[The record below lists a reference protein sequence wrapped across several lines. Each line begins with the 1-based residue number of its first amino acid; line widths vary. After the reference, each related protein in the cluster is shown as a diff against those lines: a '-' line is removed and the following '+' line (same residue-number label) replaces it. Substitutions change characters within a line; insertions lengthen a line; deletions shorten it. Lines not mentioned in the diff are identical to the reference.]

1 MLQSALLPA
10 ALVGGFDIIG
20 KNVRER
26 TLQSFSEFL
35 KTTRVCLCD
44 GAMGTELLRR
54 GYPKDA
60 PLELANLTAP
70 ELVVEIHREY
80 LTSGARLLETNTFG
94 ANALK
99 LSPFGLE
106 ERTSEIIK
114 QGVRLAR
121 DVAGREAYVL
131 GSVGPLGKPVGIGFE
146 VGEEKAKEVYKEQ
159 IGTLLEAGVDAILF
173 ETMASVREV
182 EIAFEVL
189 RSLSLDIPCIIQ
201 FSFLPGGVTRYGESM
216 AKVIAFLRSFS
227 ACVVG
232 INCGSGPHE
241 AVAVLQEFSRHLPGP
256 FSVQPNA
263 GYPQIVQGRM
273 VFGASPEYFA
283 SFAGTFVRLGAKIL
297 GGCCGTTPEHIKAL
311 AEAVENLSSGTVV
324 EVVEEKGEEVSFSTL
339 PPSSFREKLG
349 KKFVFTVEIS
359 PPKGTNLEKVKE
371 GVRLL
376 QEAQIDAVNISDSP
390 MARVRISP
398 IALAHILKEELGI
411 ESIVHFTCRD
421 RNLISLQSELLGAAS
436 LGVQNILAL
445 TGDPP
450 SIGDHPFAR
459 PVFEV
464 NSEGLV
470 LILSRLNRGFD
481 FAGNPLGQ
489 ATNFTIGVALNLH
502 ASDMSQEI
510 DRLKRKI
517 DNGAH
522 FILTQPIYEPEA
534 LERFLECF
542 RDPLP
547 PILGG
552 ILPLRSF
559 RHAEFLHNE
568 VPGIVIPDYLRSRM
582 AQAENPVEEG
592 ITIACEIAHRIAS
605 LVAGIYIM
613 PPFERYDMAVA
624 IVKSFREEGKVR
636 A

>member
-1 MLQSALLPA
+1 MQPFL
-10 ALVGGFDIIG
+10 
-20 KNVRER
+20 
-26 TLQSFSEFL
+26 EFL
-35 KTTRVCLCD
+35 KATRVCLCD

-70 ELVVEIHREY
+70 EIVSAIHREY
-80 LTSGARLLETNTFG
+80 LLAGAKLLETNTFG

-106 ERTSEIIK
+106 AEVADIVK

-121 DVAGREAYVL
+121 DAAEGRAYVL
-131 GSVGPLGKPVGIGFE
+131 GSVGPLGKPVGRGFGIE
-146 VGEEKAKEVYKEQ
+146 EEKAREVYSEQ
-159 IGTLLEAGVDAILF
+159 IGALLEAGVDAVLF
-173 ETMASVREV
+173 ETMASTQEV
-182 EIAFEVL
+182 EIALEVL
-189 RSLSLDIPCIIQ
+189 RSLDASIPCIVQ
-201 FSFLPGGVTRYGESM
+201 FSFLSGGITRYGESM
-216 AKVIAFLRSFS
+216 AKVLAFLKTAGASI
-227 ACVVG
+227 VG

-241 AVAVLQEFSRHLPGP
+241 AVRFLEEFSRYLSGP
-256 FSVQPNA
+256 FSIQPNA
-263 GYPQIVQGRM
+263 GYPQIVQGRT

-297 GGCCGTTPEHIKAL
+297 GGCCGTTPEHIQAL
-311 AEAVENLSSGTVV
+311 AQAIENLKEEPVI
-324 EVVEEKGEEVSFSTL
+324 EVVEEERERITLLSL
-339 PPSSFREKLG
+339 PPSAFREKLG
-349 KKFVFTVEIS
+349 RHFVFTVEVN
-359 PPKGTNLEKVKE
+359 PPKGTDLERVKE

-376 QEAQIDAVNISDSP
+376 QEAGVDAVNISDSP

-398 IALAHILKEELGI
+398 IALAHILKEELGV

-421 RNLISLQSELLGAAS
+421 RNLISLQSELLGAFA

-450 SIGDHPFAR
+450 SVGDHPFAR

-470 LILSRLNRGFD
+470 LILSRLNNGFD

-489 ATNFTIGVALNLH
+489 ATNFTIGVALNLN
-502 ASDMSQEI
+502 APDMEKEI
-510 DRLKRKI
+510 ERLKRKI

-522 FILTQPIYEPEA
+522 FILTQPIYEAET
-534 LERFLECF
+534 LERFLERF

-547 PILGG
+547 PVLGG

-559 RHAEFLHNE
+559 RHAEFLHHE
-568 VPGIVIPDYLRSRM
+568 VPGIVIPEHLRARM
-582 AQAENPVEEG
+582 AKAQDPKEEG
-592 ITIACEIAHRIAS
+592 IAIACEVARRIKP

-613 PPFERYDMAVA
+613 PPFERCEMARA
-624 IVKSFREEGKVR
+624 IIESLRKEE
-636 A
+636 

>member
-1 MLQSALLPA
+1 MQPFL
-10 ALVGGFDIIG
+10 
-20 KNVRER
+20 
-26 TLQSFSEFL
+26 EFL
-35 KTTRVCLCD
+35 KATKVCLCD

-60 PLELANLTAP
+60 PLELANLTTP
-70 ELVVEIHREY
+70 EIVSAIHREY
-80 LTSGARLLETNTFG
+80 LLAGAKLLETNTFG

-99 LSPFGLE
+99 LSSFGLE
-106 ERTSEIIK
+106 AEVADIVR
-114 QGVRLAR
+114 QGVHLAR
-121 DVAGREAYVL
+121 DAAEGKAYVL
-131 GSVGPLGKPVGIGFE
+131 GSVGPLGKPVGRGF
-146 VGEEKAKEVYKEQ
+146 GIEEERAKEAYREQ
-159 IGTLLEAGVDAILF
+159 IGALLEAGVDAVLF

-182 EIAFEVL
+182 EIALEVL
-189 RSLSLDIPCIIQ
+189 RSLDASIPCIVQ
-201 FSFLPGGVTRYGESM
+201 FSFLSGGITRYGEST
-216 AKVIAFLRSFS
+216 AKVLAFLRSVDVS
-227 ACVVG
+227 VSG

-241 AVAVLQEFSRHLPGP
+241 AVRFLEEFSRHLSGP
-256 FSVQPNA
+256 FSIQPNA
-263 GYPQIVQGRM
+263 GYPQIVQERT

-297 GGCCGTTPEHIKAL
+297 GGCCGTTPEHIRAL
-311 AEAVENLSSGTVV
+311 AQAVENLKEEPVI
-324 EVVEEKGEEVSFSTL
+324 EVVEEERERITLSSL
-339 PPSSFREKLG
+339 PPSALREKLG
-349 KKFVFTVEIS
+349 RYFVFTVEIN
-359 PPKGTNLEKVKE
+359 PPKGTDLERVKE

-376 QEAQIDAVNISDSP
+376 QEAGVDAVNISDSP

-398 IALAHILKEELGI
+398 IALAHILKEELGV

-421 RNLISLQSELLGAAS
+421 RNLISLQSELLGAFA

-450 SIGDHPFAR
+450 SVGDHPFAR

-470 LILSRLNRGFD
+470 LILSRLNSGFD

-489 ATNFTIGVALNLH
+489 ATNFTIGVALNLN
-502 ASDMSQEI
+502 APDMEKEI
-510 DRLKRKI
+510 ERLKRKI

-522 FILTQPIYEPEA
+522 FILTQPIYEAET
-534 LERFLECF
+534 LERFLERF

-559 RHAEFLHNE
+559 RHAEFLHHE
-568 VPGIVIPDYLRSRM
+568 VPGIVIPEHLRARM
-582 AQAENPVEEG
+582 AKARDPKEEG
-592 ITIACEIAHRIAS
+592 IAIACEVARRIKP

-613 PPFERYDMAVA
+613 PPFERYEMAQA
-624 IVKSFREEGKVR
+624 IIESLRKEEC
-636 A
+636 ADA

>member
-1 MLQSALLPA
+1 M
-10 ALVGGFDIIG
+10 VEIG
-20 KNVRER
+20 KSAGGRK
-26 TLQSFSEFL
+26 LQPFSEFL

-70 ELVVEIHREY
+70 GLVVEIHREY
-80 LTSGARLLETNTFG
+80 LASGARILETNTFG

-99 LSPFGLE
+99 LSSFGFE
-106 ERTSEIIK
+106 EKTSEIIR

-121 DVAGREAYVL
+121 DVAGSEAYVL
-131 GSVGPLGKPVGIGFE
+131 GSVGPLGKPVGAGFE
-146 VGEEKAKEVYKEQ
+146 VGREKAKEVYKEQ
-159 IGTLLEAGVDAILF
+159 IGTLLEAGIDALLL
-173 ETMASVREV
+173 ETMASIQEV
-182 EIAFEVL
+182 EIALEVL
-189 RSLSLDIPCIIQ
+189 QSLSLDIPYIVQ
-201 FSFLPGGVTRYGESM
+201 FSFLPGGVTRYGESI
-216 AKVIAFLRSFS
+216 AKVITFLGGLN
-227 ACVVG
+227 ACAVG
-232 INCGSGPHE
+232 VNCGSGPHE
-241 AVAVLQEFSRHLPGP
+241 AAAVLQEFSRHLPGP

-297 GGCCGTTPEHIKAL
+297 GGCCGTTPEHIQAL
-311 AEAVENLSSGTVV
+311 AEAVQNLSSGTIV
-324 EVVEEKGEEVSFSTL
+324 EVVEEKREEVTFSTL
-339 PPSSFREKLG
+339 PASSFREKLG
-349 KKFVFTVEIS
+349 KKFVFTVEVH

-398 IALAHILKEELGI
+398 VALAHILKEELGM

-421 RNLISLQSELLGAAS
+421 RNLISLQSELLGAAA

-470 LILSRLNRGFD
+470 LILSRLNCGFD

-489 ATNFTIGVALNLH
+489 ATNFTIGVALNLY
-502 ASDMSQEI
+502 ASDMYQEI

-534 LERFLECF
+534 LERFLERF
-542 RDPLP
+542 REPLP

-568 VPGIVIPDYLRSRM
+568 VPGIVIPDHIRSRM
-582 AQAENPVEEG
+582 AQAENPVQEG
-592 ITIACEIAHRIAS
+592 IAIACEVVRCIAS
-605 LVAGIYIM
+605 MVAGIYIM

-624 IVKSFREEGKVR
+624 IVESFRKEGKAR